1 MDYKKTAREVYD
13 LAGGSSNIQTATHCV
28 TRLRLNVKDEAQVDK
43 EKLKQVPGVIG
54 VVNQGG
60 QLQVIIGNDVGK
72 VYAEFSKLGNFA
84 QGKTVKQKKKVV
96 TRVLDFISGSFTP
109 ILPVIIAAGM
119 MKALLSVLILLQW
132 ISDES
137 GTYYILNAIAD
148 AGFYF
153 IPVLLGYTASS
164 KLNTNPFM
172 GMLMAFVLVHPNIVA
187 LTTAETSTTFLG
199 ITMRPISYVSSVI
212 PIILIVWFMAYV
224 EKFAEKVSPNV
235 IKLFLKPLLIILIT
249 APIGLLIIGPLGT
262 YIGDILASFIQLIN
276 NKIGWLAVGLIGAL
290 YPWMVMTGMHYSV
303 GPVMAPAYMK
313 LGYDALLMPGAL
325 AANMAQAGAA
335 LAVSF
340 KSKDKNMRTM
350 ARTTGITAL
359 MGVTEPAMYGVNLK
373 LKKPM
378 IAVTIAGGIG
388 GLYAGLFVVKAFI
401 LGLSPGIAGLP
412 MYVGDHTF
420 IHALIALCIS
430 VAVAFVL
437 TWIIGFDEEVLP
449 PSQDQDVS
457 KPGETSDSNIVSS
470 PLAGH
475 LVPLS
480 SVSDEAFAM
489 ELMGKGGAII
499 PSEGKVYAPFDGK
512 VMVVSESKHAIGLV
526 SESGIEVL
534 IHIGIN
540 TVRLK
545 GKYFTSHIEQGASIR
560 KGDLLMEM
568 DLNKIKGE
576 GYDIITP
583 VIITNTSDYLEV
595 LSKED
600 GEIQRGEF
608 MISVLKSNIQEGPK
622 DE

>member
-1 MDYKKTAREVYD
+1 MDHKKTAKEVYD
-13 LAGGSSNIQTATHCV
+13 LTGGSSNIQTATHCV

-54 VVNQGG
+54 LVNQGG

-224 EKFAEKVSPNV
+224 EKFAEKVSPSV

-350 ARTTGITAL
+350 ARTTGITAF

-388 GLYAGLFVVKAFI
+388 GLYAGLFVVKAFV

-420 IHALIALCIS
+420 IHAVIALCIS
-430 VAVAFVL
+430 AAAAFVL
-437 TWIIGFDEEVLP
+437 TLIIGFDEEVLP

-457 KPGETSDSNIVSS
+457 KSGEASVHNVVSS

-545 GKYFTSHIEQGASIR
+545 GKYFTSHIEQGVSIR

-568 DLNKIKGE
+568 DLNKIKDE

-600 GEIQRGEF
+600 GEIQPGEF

-622 DE
+622 NE